1 MEIEPKLQVME
12 TKSLAALCIL
22 ASGFPMA
29 SAVEAHRGRELYEQ
43 WKAMERKAVTPHEK
57 EGLKRPMVHFLG
69 SVLPRHNIVV
79 S

>member
-1 MEIEPKLQVME
+1 VSLESELQLME

-22 ASGFPMA
+22 ASGFPKA
-29 SAVEAHRGRELYEQ
+29 SLVEADAGRELYEQ
-43 WKAMERKAVTPHEK
+43 WKKMERKAVTPHEK
-57 EGLKRPMVHFLG
+57 EGLKRQMVHFLG